1 MDSGSTD
8 IRMEEF
14 RARLKKGG
22 LKVTPQ
28 RVAVHEAM
36 LKLVHASADMVTAE
50 ITKGGDRRKVTVAS
64 VYNILSQ
71 LSSIGIYKRR
81 MSSSSKMYFDVDPS
95 RHMHLYDTV
104 NNELVN
110 VTDDLTCREIEE
122 KLVSRRFKGYRIEGV
137 EIQILVR
144 PSPKRRK

>member
-1 MDSGSTD
+1 
-8 IRMEEF
+8 
-14 RARLKKGG
+14 
-22 LKVTPQ
+22 
-28 RVAVHEAM
+28 
-36 LKLVHASADMVTAE
+36 
-50 ITKGGDRRKVTVAS
+50 
-64 VYNILSQ
+64 
-71 LSSIGIYKRR
+71 
-81 MSSSSKMYFDVDPS
+81 MYFDVDPS